1 MLKSGAVRMSSFR
14 KVTPL
19 SARIA
24 LTLFVLCALCPT
36 VSSQPPF
43 DAPEFAA
50 RRARLMEQLGD
61 GIALIFAA
69 DEHEHA
75 IKFRQSPDFYYLTGI
90 EEPGAILLLVGPS
103 KQSIVFAFR
112 RSAGK
117 VRFEGPGIHEVNNA
131 AKVYGLTAVQPMDNF
146 LNTLNS
152 VARSA
157 KKVYLPLTPQ
167 DSSIKGRNEIGASDA
182 ARLKHPLYRY
192 TPSHQQAADRIRE
205 LYPQLPL
212 ADISPLLDDM
222 RWVKTPYE
230 IERLRISGRI
240 GAAGVKAAI
249 RGTRPGMYEYELAAA
264 LRFVFSKMGVESG
277 FPPIVASGPNT
288 IVWHYLANNR
298 QMQAGDVVLMDA
310 GSIHDY
316 YHSDITRTWPVSGRF
331 TTEQEKM
338 YRCVLEARN
347 AIIAAMKPGVT
358 IKQLQGVAEAVYT
371 KNGYQKEFL
380 SLNRYIGHP
389 VGLSVHDVNPSD
401 PSRPLEAG
409 VVFNVEPILEFVDKK
424 IHIRL
429 EDTVL
434 ITPTAAENLTADVPV
449 ELEEI
454 YALIKQKG
462 ISLN

>member
-1 MLKSGAVRMSSFR
+1 MSSLH
-14 KVTPL
+14 KITLL

-24 LTLFVLCALCPT
+24 LALLLLCALSPAA
-36 VSSQPPF
+36 SAQQSF
-43 DAPEFAA
+43 DTQEFVA
-50 RRARLMEQLGD
+50 RRAKLLEQIAD
-61 GIALIFAA
+61 GVALIFAA

-75 IKFRQSPDFYYLTGI
+75 INFRQSPDFYYLTGI

-103 KQSIVFAFR
+103 KQSIVFADK
-112 RSAGK
+112 RSAVK
-117 VRFEGPGIHEVNNA
+117 VRFEGPGIHDIADA
-131 AKVYGLTAVQPMDNF
+131 ARVYGLTAVQPMENF
-146 LNTLNS
+146 LKTLNS
-152 VARSA
+152 VAGSA
-157 KKVYLPLTPQ
+157 KRFYLPLAPQ
-167 DSSIKGRNEIGASDA
+167 DSSIKARDEMEASLA

-192 TPSHQQAADRIRE
+192 SASHKQAADKIHE

-230 IERLRISGRI
+230 IERLKRSGRI
-240 GAAGVKAAI
+240 GAAAVKEAI
-249 RGTRPGMYEYELAAA
+249 KGTRPGMYEYELEAP
-264 LRFVFSKMGVESG
+264 LRFVFAKMGAESG

-288 IVWHYLANNR
+288 IVWHYVANKR

-310 GSIHDY
+310 GSIHDH

-331 TTEQEKM
+331 TPEQEKM

-358 IKQLQGVAEAVYT
+358 IKQLQAVAEVVYT
-371 KNGYQKEFL
+371 KHGYRNEFL

-389 VGLSVHDVNPSD
+389 VGLSVHDVDPSD

-449 ELEEI
+449 ELGEI
-454 YALIKQKG
+454 YALIKQKAIG
-462 ISLN
+462 LN